1 MKIIQKSETVVS
13 MRTSIPKIAE
23 CYPFLINCSGA
34 VGGKKDIKNTSEN
47 IKCGNLIKNKVIYH
61 NEEKRV
67 TI

>member
-1 MKIIQKSETVVS
+1 

-23 CYPFLINCSGA
+23 CYVFLINCWG
-34 VGGKKDIKNTSEN
+34 VFWEREYFVHLSED
-47 IKCGNLIKNKVIYH
+47 IKCGHLKQNRGIYH